1 MGNASNTYDENT
13 SRAQLLAEIDELRL
27 RVSQLNDLEERCLR
41 AEAALQAVEDRSLL
55 WRESAPMG
63 VCTVDAQGVVTGIN
77 RKMRQM
83 LSLPPCAR
91 VGCLSPAEIMES
103 SIGNM
108 IRHCL
113 ENKESLIFE
122 QDHMDFNTVTER
134 LRFSLS
140 PVCDAHGV
148 VVGAMAFGENITEL
162 NLAQQAIRESEKRFR
177 LLFKSAPIA
186 MMERD
191 VSELKAYLD
200 KLRASGVT
208 DFKKYVELNPSE
220 VIRCM
225 AMIKTLSCNAAFLNL
240 MEVSNEMAMRNG
252 LEVALFENAGTM
264 AQEILAILAEGALTN
279 EKERVFTTLKGNK
292 KTVLAKTLI
301 LSDPEGTFS
310 RVIVAMLDISQRKQA
325 EEALRAN
332 EQKFRE
338 QAMHDGLTGLY
349 NRRYLYD
356 SLEMLI
362 TSGSANQSPVSV
374 IFMDIDHFKE
384 VVDTH
389 GHLNGSRV
397 IRELASTISGAL
409 ETPAYAVAYAGDEF
423 VAVLPG
429 FRDTQAIQKALEIQQ
444 RIKQSVYLRDQ
455 GIEVRLQASFGIAT
469 FPDQAK
475 DVRGL
480 LGAADHAL
488 FAVKKNGRNA
498 VRLYGHV
505 PDSAIITPETE
516 KR

>member
-1 MGNASNTYDENT
+1 MEDAAKTHDENT
-13 SRAQLLAEIDELRL
+13 SRAQLLAELDALRL
-27 RVSQLNDLEERCLR
+27 RVSRLNDLEERCLR

-63 VCTVDAQGVVTGIN
+63 VCTVDGQGVVTGIN

-83 LSLPPCAR
+83 LSLPPCAQ
-91 VGCLSPAEIMES
+91 VGCLSPSEIMES
-103 SIGNM
+103 SIGDM
-108 IRHCL
+108 IRCCL
-113 ENKESLIFE
+113 ENQETLVFE
-122 QDHMDFNTVTER
+122 QDHADFNTGSER

-140 PVCDAHGV
+140 PVCDAQGA

-162 NLAQQAIRESEKRFR
+162 SHALQTIRESEKRFR

-191 VSELKAYLD
+191 VSELKAYIE

-208 DFKKYVELNPSE
+208 DLRKYVEANPGE
-220 VIRCM
+220 VNRCM
-225 AMIKTLSCNAAFLNL
+225 TMIKTLSCNAAFLNL
-240 MEVSNEMAMRNG
+240 MEVTDVMAMRNG
-252 LEVALFENAGTM
+252 LGVARFENAETM

-279 EKERVFTTLKGNK
+279 EKERIFTTLKGTK

-301 LSDPEGTFS
+301 LSDHDGTFS
-310 RVIVAMLDISQRKQA
+310 RVIVAMVDISQRKQA
-325 EEALRAN
+325 EVALRAN
-332 EQKFRE
+332 ERKFRE
-338 QAMHDGLTGLY
+338 QAMRDGLTGLY
-349 NRRYLYD
+349 NRRYLYA
-356 SLEMLI
+356 SLEMLM
-362 TSGSANQSPVSV
+362 TSSTSDQSPVSV

-397 IRELASTISGAL
+397 IREIAATIRGAL

-429 FRDTQAIQKALEIQQ
+429 FSDTQAVQKALEIQQ
-444 RIKQSVYLRDQ
+444 RIKQSAYLRDQ
-455 GIEVRLQASFGIAT
+455 GVEVRLQASFGIAT
-469 FPDQAK
+469 FPDHAK

-488 FAVKKNGRNA
+488 FAVKKNGRDS
-498 VRLYGHV
+498 VRLYEQ
-505 PDSAIITPETE
+505 PLA
-516 KR
+516 RR